1 VRFERERLVAS
12 KPCRRVTLTAA
23 EEALTAAEEALATR
37 VWMRHHIVL
46 DLPIAVGV
54 PPELAEAEAEGLEH
68 HASDATVDA
77 LLRFLNR

>member
-1 VRFERERLVAS
+1 MRFERERLVAS
-12 KPCRRVTLTAA
+12 KPCRRVT
-23 EEALTAAEEALATR
+23 LTAAEEALATR